1 MTICPFDHLINSNN
15 ALKWHISSPLVI
27 HLPHCSATLCK
38 IYLLSKLA
46 GVTSQ
51 TVIVALYSQCLH
63 VYTLAAAMM
72 ACYLAIL
79 LPVWTHCHIAICISP
94 SLCWM
99 MARADQPQGG
109 DFISWTLVTVKD
121 WVNELNPRMETQV
134 YLSNL
139 LPSLIVNES
148 STLVRIINDVVW
160 VFGHLTRGY
169 QWMSTVANSFSFL
182 LMIDTWWT
190 C

>member
-1 MTICPFDHLINSNN
+1 MAS
-15 ALKWHISSPLVI
+15 
-27 HLPHCSATLCK
+27 
-38 IYLLSKLA
+38 
-46 GVTSQ
+46 
-51 TVIVALYSQCLH
+51 YSQCLH
-63 VYTLAAAMM
+63 LYTLAATVKAS
-72 ACYLAIL
+72 YLAIL
-79 LPVWTHCHIAICISP
+79 LPVWPHCHIQVAISP

-121 WVNELNPRMETQV
+121 EVNELVWEGNTGLPV
-134 YLSNL
+134 YL

-148 STLVRIINDVVW
+148 STLVRIINDIVW

-190 C
+190 R